1 LNTQLKTQNTRADR
15 RSRSVLLLSLAGFSV
30 ILAAVTIFLGTA
42 AAIASV
48 TIVMWAAVF
57 RLSRALARERRR
69 TSALAGAERGG
80 YDATI
85 SVLCGALGLKDDITA
100 SQVHRICSL
109 TAILAE
115 EMSLRQEEAALVQK
129 AAILH
134 DVGKIGISESV
145 LSKRG
150 AFTEDEW
157 TMMKRHPE
165 AGATVLGRIP
175 ALSDVADIVK
185 AHHERFDGQGYPKRL
200 RGQEIPL
207 ASRIFS
213 VVDAYVAMTT
223 PRPYRKVMPHDL
235 AVKEIVRNSLTQFD
249 PEVVRAF
256 LAAVE
261 SGRITGTGRTEGN
274 IAWAADPLPVKV
286 SPA

>member
-1 LNTQLKTQNTRADR
+1 VAI
-15 RSRSVLLLSLAGFSV
+15 V
-30 ILAAVTIFLGTA
+30 IWVAL
-42 AAIASV
+42 
-48 TIVMWAAVF
+48 F

-69 TSALAGAERGG
+69 TSALAEDERGG
-80 YDATI
+80 YESTI
-85 SVLCGALGLKDDITA
+85 SVLCGALGLKEDVTA
-100 SQVHRICSL
+100 SQVQRVCSI

-115 EMSLRQEEAALVQK
+115 EMGLRQEEAALVQK

-145 LSKRG
+145 LSKPG
-150 AFTEDEW
+150 AFTAEEW
-157 TMMKRHPE
+157 TAMRRHPE
-165 AGATVLGRIP
+165 AGAKVLGRIP
-175 ALSDVADIVK
+175 VLSDVADIVK
-185 AHHERFDGQGYPKRL
+185 AHHERFDGQGYPHRL

-207 ASRIFS
+207 ASRIFA

-249 PEVVRAF
+249 PEVVRVF

-261 SGRITGTGRTEGN
+261 GGRITGTGGTEGD
-274 IAWAADPLPVKV
+274 ISWAADPLPVKV